1 MPVLHGIDYSIAASA
16 LNRQV
21 VGVNAASSHTLSCPK
36 CGQLVDVSDLAV
48 GSEIECPACAHHF
61 PVTRQFHHYQL
72 ERTLGEGGM
81 GVVYLAQ
88 DLNLGRV
95 VAIKVL
101 KRELSQ
107 DTKFI
112 TNFLK
117 EVEITASLTHPNIVQ
132 VFAFG
137 EHEGQYYLVM
147 EYIGERTFDDVIMEN
162 KKINEA
168 QAIDIGIGVASGLNF
183 ALQRGNLIHR
193 DIKPGNILIG
203 ANGVPKVVDF
213 GLAMTHETAEA
224 AAGGEIWGT
233 PYYVSPERLEGKVED
248 FRSDMYSLG
257 VSLYHALAGR
267 PPFDASTAE
276 LVAAK
281 HLNETPL
288 PLKTYAPNIS
298 DQTTYAIS
306 RAMARRPE
314 DRFASYNEF
323 IEQLEDAKRRLVTSP
338 AATATGPINV
348 IQSDVDQSKMIW
360 IGGLAVGVIMAVLGA
375 LLLFQYSKSL

>member
-1 MPVLHGIDYSIAASA
+1 
-16 LNRQV
+16 
-21 VGVNAASSHTLSCPK
+21 
-36 CGQLVDVSDLAV
+36 VDISDLAV
-48 GSEIECPACAHHF
+48 GSEIECPTCSNHF
-61 PVTRQFHHYQL
+61 PVTRQFHNYQL

-95 VAIKVL
+95 VAVKVL
-101 KRELSQ
+101 KRELSE
-107 DTKFI
+107 DRKFI
-112 TNFLK
+112 TNFLR

-147 EYIGERTFDDVIMEN
+147 EYIGERTFDDDIMESRRM
-162 KKINEA
+162 EES
-168 QAIDIGIGVASGLNF
+168 QVIDIGIGVAAGLNF
-183 ALQRGNLIHR
+183 ALQRGGLIHR

-203 ANGVPKVVDF
+203 SNGVPKVVDF
-213 GLAMTHETAEA
+213 GLALTPETAEA
-224 AAGGEIWGT
+224 ATAGEIWGT

-257 VSLYHALAGR
+257 ISLYHALAGR

-281 HLNETPL
+281 HLSDTPL
-288 PLKTYAPNIS
+288 PLKTYAPTVT

-306 RAMARRPE
+306 RAMARQPAA
-314 DRFASYNEF
+314 RFGSYNEM
-323 IEQLEDAKRRLVTSP
+323 IEQLEDAKRRLVSNP
-338 AATATGPINV
+338 ATARSAAPVNV
-348 IQSDVDQSKMIW
+348 TAHDIESSKMIW
-360 IGGLAVGVIMAVLGA
+360 IGGLVVGFIMTVIG
-375 LLLFQYSKSL
+375 LLLLVQYAKTV

>member
-1 MPVLHGIDYSIAASA
+1 
-16 LNRQV
+16 
-21 VGVNAASSHTLSCPK
+21 
-36 CGQLVDVSDLAV
+36 
-48 GSEIECPACAHHF
+48 
-61 PVTRQFHHYQL
+61 
-72 ERTLGEGGM
+72 M

>member
-1 MPVLHGIDYSIAASA
+1 MPVLHGIDYNIAAFA

>member
-101 KRELSQ
+101 KRELSE

>member
-1 MPVLHGIDYSIAASA
+1 
-16 LNRQV
+16 
-21 VGVNAASSHTLSCPK
+21 VNAADSQTLSCPK

-61 PVTRQFHHYQL
+61 PVTRQFNHYQL

-95 VAIKVL
+95 VAVKVL
-101 KRELSQ
+101 KRELSE
-107 DTKFI
+107 DAKFI

-137 EHEGQYYLVM
+137 EHEGHYYLVM
-147 EYIGERTFDDVIMEN
+147 EYIGERTFDDDILES
-162 KKINEA
+162 KKLEEA
-168 QAIDIGIGVASGLNF
+168 RVIDIGIGVANGLNF
-183 ALQRGNLIHR
+183 ALQRGSLIHR

-213 GLAMTHETAEA
+213 GLAMTPETAEA

-281 HLNETPL
+281 HLSETPL
-288 PLKTYAPNIS
+288 PLKTYAPTIT

-306 RAMARRPE
+306 RAMARQPE
-314 DRFASYNEF
+314 SRFANYNEL
-323 IEQLEDAKRRLVTSP
+323 IEQLEDAKRRLVTN
-338 AATATGPINV
+338 TGSIPLGSV
-348 IQSDVDQSKMIW
+348 SVVESDVENTKIMW
-360 IGGLAVGVIMAVLGA
+360 IAGLAAGVIMLVIGA
-375 LLLFQYSKSL
+375 LLILQYSKSV

>member
-1 MPVLHGIDYSIAASA
+1 MPVLHDIDYNVAAFA
-16 LNRQV
+16 HNRQV

-36 CGQLVDVSDLAV
+36 CGQLIDVSDLAV

-101 KRELSQ
+101 KRELSE

-147 EYIGERTFDDVIMEN
+147 EYIGARTFDDAIMESQ
-162 KKINEA
+162 KIDEA
-168 QAIDIGIGVASGLNF
+168 QAIDIGIGVANGLNF

-213 GLAMTHETAEA
+213 GLAITPETAEA
-224 AAGGEIWGT
+224 AASGEIWGT

-257 VSLYHALAGR
+257 VSLYHAIAGR

-288 PLKTYAPNIS
+288 PLKTYAPNII
-298 DQTTYAIS
+298 DQTAYAIR
-306 RAMARRPE
+306 RAMARHPE

-338 AATATGPINV
+338 GATATGPINV
-348 IQSDVDQSKMIW
+348 VQSDVGKSKMLW

>member
-1 MPVLHGIDYSIAASA
+1 MNA
-16 LNRQV
+16 
-21 VGVNAASSHTLSCPK
+21 VNVQTLSCPK
-36 CGQLVDVSDLAV
+36 CGQLVDVSELAV

-61 PVTRQFHHYQL
+61 PVTRLFHHYQL

-101 KRELSQ
+101 KEDLSA

-137 EHEGQYYLVM
+137 EHQGQYYLVM
-147 EYIGERTFDDVIMEN
+147 EYIGERTFDDDILEY
-162 KKINEA
+162 KKLDEA
-168 QAIDIGIGVASGLNF
+168 RVIDIGIGVASGLNF
-183 ALQRGNLIHR
+183 ALQRGGLIHR

-213 GLAMTHETAEA
+213 GLAMTRETAEA

-257 VSLYHALAGR
+257 ISLYHALAGR
-267 PPFDASTAE
+267 PPFDASTAD

-288 PLKTYAPNIS
+288 PLKTYAPTVT

-306 RAMARRPE
+306 RAMARLPE
-314 DRFASYNEF
+314 SRFASYTEM
-323 IEQLEDAKRRLVTSP
+323 IEQLEDAKRRLV
-338 AATATGPINV
+338 ATPVGAVGGSAVAVESETENTR
-348 IQSDVDQSKMIW
+348 MLW
-360 IGGLAVGVIMAVLGA
+360 IGGVAVGVVMMVIGV
-375 LLLFQYSKSL
+375 LLLLQYARSA

>member
-1 MPVLHGIDYSIAASA
+1 M
-16 LNRQV
+16 Q
-21 VGVNAASSHTLSCPK
+21 TLSCPA
-36 CGQLVDVSDLAV
+36 CGQLVDVSELAV
-48 GSEIECPACAHHF
+48 GSEIECPACGHHF
-61 PVTRQFHHYQL
+61 AVTKLFHHYQL

-101 KRELSQ
+101 KQELSA
-107 DTKFI
+107 DAKFI
-112 TNFLK
+112 SNFLK

-147 EYIGERTFDDVIMEN
+147 EYIGERTFDDEILELKKLDEARVI
-162 KKINEA
+162 
-168 QAIDIGIGVASGLNF
+168 DVGIGVASGLNF
-183 ALQRGNLIHR
+183 ALQRGGLIHR

-213 GLAMTHETAEA
+213 GLAITHETAEA
-224 AAGGEIWGT
+224 VAGGEIWGT

-267 PPFDASTAE
+267 PPFDASTAD

-288 PLKTYAPNIS
+288 PLKTYAPTVS

-306 RAMARRPE
+306 RAMARHPE
-314 DRFASYNEF
+314 ARFSSYTEM
-323 IEQLEDAKRRLVTSP
+323 IEQLEDAKRRLTESP
-338 AATATGPINV
+338 VASSGAQPVNM
-348 IQSDVDQSKMIW
+348 VDSAVEGGKIIW
-360 IGGLAVGVIMAVLGA
+360 IAGVAVGIVMVVLGA
-375 LLLFQYSKSL
+375 LLLLQYSRSL